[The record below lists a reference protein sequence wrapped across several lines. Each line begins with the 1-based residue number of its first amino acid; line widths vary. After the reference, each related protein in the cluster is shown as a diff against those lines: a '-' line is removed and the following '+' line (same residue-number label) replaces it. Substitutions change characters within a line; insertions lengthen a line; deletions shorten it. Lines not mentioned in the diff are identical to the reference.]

1 MPELWM
7 SVDID
12 DVDHAEVS
20 RWRNEDRGSLR
31 TPTMSDPVSQSNW
44 FFNLDTNVHRYWGF
58 VGEGGFVA
66 FGGLT
71 FISPENRSAEI
82 SLIVDPDQRR
92 RGVGMESVRL
102 LLHEGFHNMN
112 LRVIYG
118 EVYHCNPGRHFW
130 RKVYEFWNAET
141 AELPKRKYWDGK
153 YFDSTYFAITRQD
166 EG

>member
-1 MPELWM
+1 ME
-7 SVDID
+7 
-12 DVDHAEVS
+12 
-20 RWRNEDRGSLR
+20 SLR
-31 TPTMSDPVSQSNW
+31 TGYMTNSERQKNWYDSLDPM
-44 FFNLDTNVHRYWGF
+44 VHRYWAFFSPDSEAPHGQF
-58 VGEGGFVA
+58 A

-71 FISPENRSAEI
+71 YISWENRSAEI
-82 SLIVDPDQRR
+82 SLIVRPGDRKK
-92 RGVGMESVRL
+92 GGGMESVRL

-166 EG
+166 EV